1 MNNLRRRRKK
11 YSGRRRRRQPGRYSR
26 DEIYSF
32 SRETR
37 SFFSGRDPGSRG
49 EEESLADRRC
59 IQSLVLCALCQQG
72 LRPCWKRRRR
82 KRISVPYVAF
92 KLTLLSPQMKAG
104 QWDFICI
111 RLLQRGGTW
120 WASAKR
126 MESRHGVHTHAHR
139 ALREDARLSFS
150 QPAGGTCD
158 PPPMRRGALARWGG
172 GGELRFR
179 GRVWVLFGVGLC
191 CGGEGRGMLRE
202 KCSGD
207 GGDFDEW
214 TPAMTLF

>member
-1 MNNLRRRRKK
+1 
-11 YSGRRRRRQPGRYSR
+11 
-26 DEIYSF
+26 
-32 SRETR
+32 
-37 SFFSGRDPGSRG
+37 
-49 EEESLADRRC
+49 
-59 IQSLVLCALCQQG
+59 
-72 LRPCWKRRRR
+72 
-82 KRISVPYVAF
+82 
-92 KLTLLSPQMKAG
+92 
-104 QWDFICI
+104 
-111 RLLQRGGTW
+111 
-120 WASAKR
+120 

-158 PPPMRRGALARWGG
+158 TPPMRRGALARWGG

-202 KCSGD
+202 NCSGD

-214 TPAMTLF
+214 TPAMTILGLHRWRRCHRGHALPFPVLARLTHLSTDQPSLTSVRESHHIQPRFTFWRLEFVGAS